1 MKADVTI
8 TPAAPRTYAVPKAV
22 SSIVVATL
30 NTPSRASS
38 NPTVTD
44 LDLELAKKLALEER
58 ITADDA
64 FSIHTGLTASASS
77 DLSFSLR
84 GGPEGR
90 EWASKIVEG
99 IRRDELRAR
108 DTTLE
113 KIDYQ
118 PENYYYFGLS
128 DHSNPELLRAVG
140 RVPIGDY
147 TLDRADVL
155 VASGTWQLL
164 SETPEVS
171 AVIDTAMGTH
181 LETSLLASGA
191 SAFMSGFR
199 AVYLSYATP
208 ECFLDSV
215 PLLAA
220 GIPEAMVNEVEYVYA
235 VVDPTDTTAVVNLI
249 MLKPGPQAYIRSG
262 GTWVLDETTLDSLLS
277 ASPPPIVELNGA
289 TMQTVV
295 QQVDANQAQQLA
307 LNTQTGEGTEGAKLQ
322 EDPLEKA
329 EPKKESKEVQ
339 RQTKS
344 GGVGT
349 GSAKITD
356 PGPSPNGTMP
366 PRPVAASG
374 HFERLRA
381 AYETGLS
388 VTAALAVRDED
399 GEPTLHTLNREQ
411 RVRESAMRAAIALKD
426 EAVRRLQVLED
437 VIVPITAAAKHP
449 DDVIDDH
456 QRRSEPLRTYWLRGV
471 GSTKVMWGVK
481 GDFERCRSLLA
492 PYLGLRAAGYCAKL
506 HKKAT
511 GTWPGSKSNSS
522 EHKAAEVIG
531 ESDSA
536 RRLSPESRYFT
547 ESELRELGQ
556 KKLDEMSEGVS
567 EENLEEVAK
576 DEN

>member
-77 DLSFSLR
+77 DLSYSLR
-84 GGPEGR
+84 GGSEGR
-90 EWASKIVEG
+90 DWASKIVDG
-99 IRRDELRAR
+99 IRKDELRVR

-113 KIDYQ
+113 AIDYQ

-128 DHSNPELLRAVG
+128 DHTNPELLRAVG

-155 VASGTWQLL
+155 VASGGWQLL
-164 SETPEVS
+164 SETPEIES
-171 AVIDTAMGTH
+171 VINAAIGTH
-181 LETSLLASGA
+181 LETALLASGA
-191 SAFMSGFR
+191 AAFMSGFR

-208 ECFLDSV
+208 ECFLDTV
-215 PLLAA
+215 PLLAS
-220 GIPEAMVNEVEYVYA
+220 GIPDEMVNEGEYIYA

-262 GTWVLDETTLDSLLS
+262 GSWVLDETTLDSLLS
-277 ASPPPIVELNGA
+277 VTPPPIVELNGP
-289 TMQTVV
+289 TLQTVI

-307 LNTQTGEGTEGAKLQ
+307 LDTQTGEATEGAKL
-322 EDPLEKA
+322 LEKPVEKT

-374 HFERLRA
+374 LPGRIRFG
-381 AYETGLS
+381 YENGLN
-388 VTAALAVRDED
+388 VTAALAVRDAD
-399 GEPTLHTLNREQ
+399 GDPTIHTLSREA
-411 RVRESAMRAAIALKD
+411 RVRETAMRAAIALKD

-437 VIVPITAAAKHP
+437 VIVPITAGAQHP
-449 DDVIDDH
+449 DDAIDAN
-456 QRRSEPLRTYWLRGV
+456 QRRAEPLRTYWLRGV

-481 GDFERCRSLLA
+481 GDFERCRSLLS
-492 PYLGLRAAGYCAKL
+492 PYLGARAAGYCAKM
-506 HKKAT
+506 HHRAT
-511 GTWPGSKSNSS
+511 GTWPGSKSNSA
-522 EHKAAEVIG
+522 EHLAAQTLG
-531 ESDSA
+531 ESNSA
-536 RRLSPESRYFT
+536 RHMADEESD
-547 ESELRELGQ
+547 ELV
-556 KKLDEMSEGVS
+556 EGVS
-567 EENLEEVAK
+567 EENVEEVAK
-576 DEN
+576 EEN